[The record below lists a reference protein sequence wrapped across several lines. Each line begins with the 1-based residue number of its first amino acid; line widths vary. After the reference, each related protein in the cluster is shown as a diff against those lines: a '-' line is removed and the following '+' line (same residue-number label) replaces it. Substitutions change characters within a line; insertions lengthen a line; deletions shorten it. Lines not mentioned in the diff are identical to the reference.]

1 MAEMAARRTV
11 LRSPSRLAAQNSQ
24 DHIGHHDTCAEATKS
39 NLTALSD
46 RRREFND
53 MTDFALTT
61 ADDSAAPARDR

>member
-1 MAEMAARRTV
+1 V
-11 LRSPSRLAAQNSQ
+11 
-24 DHIGHHDTCAEATKS
+24 GEATKS